1 MCGVAVCAVGL
12 LAIRMGHAADTRG
25 RPAASTRSVA
35 TTTTAPSEAKAA
47 PTLGPVD
54 QQLGGYVYAAPTG
67 WAGQAVRNLNL
78 AMMYRSPDK
87 AGVVLMQVKTKAAAP
102 PEMKAKYAQTVMEM
116 IRRDFAN
123 RKTEVVEPTRV
134 INDKRFY
141 LKLQEKVKVKGEQAD
156 TPKVATQLRLY
167 RVIGADMIELT
178 AITTVEKAADV
189 QAVQRMAEEMM
200 LGVRPEK

>member
-1 MCGVAVCAVGL
+1 M
-12 LAIRMGHAADTRG
+12 
-25 RPAASTRSVA
+25 
-35 TTTTAPSEAKAA
+35 
-47 PTLGPVD
+47 
-54 QQLGGYVYAAPTG
+54 YAAPTG

-87 AGVVLMQVKTKAAAP
+87 AGVVLVQVKTKAAAP

-141 LKLQEKVKVKGEQAD
+141 LKLQEKVKVKGEQAEQ
-156 TPKVATQLRLY
+156 PKVATQLRLY
-167 RVIGADMIELT
+167 RVIGPDMIELT
-178 AITTVEKAADV
+178 AITTAQKAEQV
-189 QAVQRMAEEMM
+189 QAVQRTAEEMM